1 MTTNS
6 NNNSQNGSP
15 LASIIVVALLVGLA
29 VALIVFLKNATN
41 RDLDS
46 DGYFKTASDS
56 TIAEPDLDKE
66 SKNSGIIEA
75 SLPDTI
81 MGTDARDVADAG
93 YEDGYW
99 AGYDDA
105 HLGQERASYDES
117 CTFPTAADRAKYARN
132 YREGYQ
138 EGWQTGQADRE
149 AANKQDD
156 SAQ

>member
-1 MTTNS
+1 MTTN
-6 NNNSQNGSP
+6 NNKNSQNGSP
-15 LASIIVVALLVGLA
+15 LASIVVVALLVGMA
-29 VALIVFLKNATN
+29 VALIVFLKNATS
-41 RDLDS
+41 RDLDPN
-46 DGYFKTASDS
+46 GYFKTNSDS
-56 TIAEPDLDKE
+56 TIAKPELDKE
-66 SKNSGIIEA
+66 GPSTGLIEP

-81 MGTDARDVADAG
+81 MGTDARDVSDAG

-138 EGWQTGQADRE
+138 EGWQTGLTDRKNVHTDE
-149 AANKQDD
+149 DT
-156 SAQ
+156 AQ

>member
-1 MTTNS
+1 MTTS
-6 NNNSQNGSP
+6 NNNSQNNGSAF
-15 LASIIVVALLVGLA
+15 ASIVVVVLLVALAVG
-29 VALIVFLKNATN
+29 LIVFLKNATS
-41 RDLDS
+41 RRLDPN
-46 DGYFKTASDS
+46 GYFNTPSDS
-56 TIAEPDLDKE
+56 TVAKPELDKD
-66 SKNSGIIEA
+66 NHNTGLIEA

-138 EGWQTGQADRE
+138 EGWQTGLADRE
-149 AANKQDD
+149 AANNNEEN
-156 SAQ
+156 AQ